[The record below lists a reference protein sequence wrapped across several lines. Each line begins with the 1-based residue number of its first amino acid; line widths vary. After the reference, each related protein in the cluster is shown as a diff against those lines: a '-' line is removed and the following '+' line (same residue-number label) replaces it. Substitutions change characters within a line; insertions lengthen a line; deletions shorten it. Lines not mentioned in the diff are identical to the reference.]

1 MDPTNEAP
9 TMDADHA
16 AGEAL
21 EAVVRLA
28 AGKGVSFSSARRAT
42 FDFGDDGSITVAVT
56 DTPTAPLEGEAV
68 TVSMDEIISE
78 IDADESAEMSE
89 PPPPPAA

>member
-9 TMDADHA
+9 AMDADHA

-56 DTPTAPLEGEAV
+56 DAPTAPLEGEAV

-78 IDADESAEMSE
+78 IDADESAEMSA
-89 PPPPPAA
+89 PTPPPAA

>member
-1 MDPTNEAP
+1 MDPTNETPA
-9 TMDADHA
+9 MDADHA

-56 DTPTAPLEGEAV
+56 DAPTAPLEGEAV

-78 IDADESAEMSE
+78 IDADESAEMSA
-89 PPPPPAA
+89 PTPPPAA

>member
-9 TMDADHA
+9 AMDADHA

-89 PPPPPAA
+89 PPPPAA